1 MKLLKLKKPNQLTV
15 IANND
20 LSLIQKKA
28 YNVILHDAQ
37 QEIKKKNNKDI
48 TVFYFSI
55 SDLKKR
61 TGIGAT
67 NNKQLKE
74 GLQELSKVIV
84 ETIKE
89 KRENWG
95 AFSLIGAYE
104 KEDDLLKIQLP
115 FQITEALFK
124 CDYFTEFNLIDMKKL
139 NLKYSV
145 IFYELALRYEGIEI
159 PKYTIEEFKKLL
171 GIETFVDE
179 NGKIKNTTYDNFSN
193 IRTKILEP
201 AFEELK
207 EKVDLILSY
216 DTEIRKKKVISIK
229 LKVLKNRKLIK
240 ETETAPKTYSEEV
253 EMLYKKIKEIE
264 RIDSIK
270 KVIEESITAYGV
282 ERVESNIKYSNDNS
296 KTNYTAYLKKALK
309 EDYAMIEREKK
320 LKKAE
325 IKRKREEEEQEKTE
339 RKEREKQELKEL
351 KNYLIKSEEGV
362 FAVRYRDNKFIK
374 KDVVTFDMYL
384 EILIETTEELK
395 LELQKRRNNISKYL
409 HQLEREEKAIIL
421 NEDEKE
427 ILKLSAKGLNLSAPA
442 CKYIQ
447 L

>member
-159 PKYTIEEFKKLL
+159 PKYTI
-171 GIETFVDE
+171 
-179 NGKIKNTTYDNFSN
+179 
-193 IRTKILEP
+193 
-201 AFEELK
+201 
-207 EKVDLILSY
+207 
-216 DTEIRKKKVISIK
+216 
-229 LKVLKNRKLIK
+229 
-240 ETETAPKTYSEEV
+240 
-253 EMLYKKIKEIE
+253 
-264 RIDSIK
+264 
-270 KVIEESITAYGV
+270 
-282 ERVESNIKYSNDNS
+282 
-296 KTNYTAYLKKALK
+296 
-309 EDYAMIEREKK
+309 
-320 LKKAE
+320 
-325 IKRKREEEEQEKTE
+325 
-339 RKEREKQELKEL
+339 
-351 KNYLIKSEEGV
+351 
-362 FAVRYRDNKFIK
+362 
-374 KDVVTFDMYL
+374 
-384 EILIETTEELK
+384 
-395 LELQKRRNNISKYL
+395 
-409 HQLEREEKAIIL
+409 
-421 NEDEKE
+421 
-427 ILKLSAKGLNLSAPA
+427 
-442 CKYIQ
+442 
-447 L
+447 

>member
-1 MKLLKLKKPNQLTV
+1 MTEEKLKKPNQLTV
-15 IANND
+15 ITNND
-20 LSLIQKKA
+20 LSLTQKKA

-55 SDLKKR
+55 SDLKRR

-74 GLQELSKVIV
+74 GLEELSKVRV

-95 AFSLIGAYE
+95 AFYLIGAYE
-104 KEDDLLKIQLP
+104 KEDDILKIQLP

-145 IFYELALRYEGIEI
+145 IFYELALRYEGTEI

-171 GIETFVDE
+171 GIETFIDE
-179 NGKIKNTTYDNFSN
+179 NGKIKNKGYDNFSN
-193 IRTKILEP
+193 IRLKILEP

-253 EMLYKKIKEIE
+253 EMLYEKIKEIE
-264 RIDSIK
+264 RIESLKD
-270 KVIEESITAYGV
+270 VIEESIEAYGI
-282 ERVESNIKYSNDNS
+282 ERIESNIKYSNKNS
-296 KTNYTAYLKKALK
+296 KTNYTAFLKKALK
-309 EDYAMIEREKK
+309 EDYARIEREKE

-325 IKRKREEEEQEKTE
+325 EKRKREELEEMKRKREEEEKRLTRKLAEEIYETKTE
-339 RKEREKQELKEL
+339 EEIEEYL
-351 KNYLIKSEEGV
+351 KNIPKVVKKSP
-362 FAVRYRDNKFIK
+362 
-374 KDVVTFDMYL
+374 TFDKKEMV
-384 EILIETTEELK
+384 IAKIIEELD
-395 LELQKRRNNISKYL
+395 N
-409 HQLEREEKAIIL
+409 
-421 NEDEKE
+421 
-427 ILKLSAKGLNLSAPA
+427 
-442 CKYIQ
+442 
-447 L
+447 